1 MGFSTCVRFR
11 GRFTLDELD
20 NLELEVASI
29 DKGANFQTSLSRI
42 HVSPHARPENDAEGL
57 IQFSN
62 PGLCALVIDSLR
74 GLPLG
79 PQGSALEFL
88 RVDGQPLGPCA
99 VPEWHTRI
107 ISPLPPGT
115 SKVILLEAVRK
126 YGADSVAGIFYN
138 IGGLVRFTSAHA
150 AKAAEDD
157 AALKKLLILDSPVA
171 ELSPRVSED
180 DLRALFETHG
190 IITDIYLNPEKKTR
204 GRLSRYA
211 VVSFSLAAEAAI
223 AIRANN
229 GNIFFD
235 RNLRLFFSDANW
247 GSNAHKANASTTAP
261 PSSSNVSPA
270 DVAGL
275 EAALIAE
282 IQTRLSWQRIAGEK
296 SSANPAECDAD
307 RIALKAERDEALHK
321 LEVTESRRKMLEMD
335 LETWREKYRALQ
347 TRTDVELRE
356 LREEQARRQ
365 DERARQQDEKTRRR
379 DEQARHHAEKDEA
392 DKAKAEK
399 AEKERLAKEAKDA
412 RWRKEEQER
421 LAKAEAARLAK
432 EAEERRLA
440 EEAEVRRRAEEEQR
454 RLEEEAACQRR
465 RLAAAAAEE
474 ERCVLRDARWP
485 YRWPYTSWTSQH
497 ACERYMLVSQEF
509 DFPLN
514 PFSDMYPLVSRS
526 VPWPVLEHPAAFDI
540 SSLTWGNVE
549 CFTSAMKG
557 IMTDAEYR
565 AFLKNARLRFHP
577 DKWAARRIL
586 QAVVDEGMRAQMEEA
601 CKIVSQAI
609 NDAKKVQRFAD
620 SHMTIPARSACG
632 RRSESPGVTDVRSA
646 AVSEWNS
653 HDSTLL
659 LTTMIRYALT
669 LTMVSFSAEAPNCDK
684 AVSSLRDTPIGPKGA
699 ALEPLR
705 ADGEKLLPDTPQ
717 YSRIISPL
725 PNGTSKAVLL
735 DTVKQYGIIG
745 GVNIFN
751 HIGGL
756 IRFSTAE
763 AVQTAERDAA
773 WGQLL
778 ILGEK
783 VSMRAV
789 DEKKLF
795 CTDLSPKVTED
806 KLRTH
811 FEKHGTVVNDRGSH
825 PSQPREG
832 LSGSAAASGV
842 RRFKLGYAN
851 FLPLLLG
858 TSQYEPSREYIRWY
872 LTAYSIQGS
881 ALAELE
887 AIVVLELQY
896 RIYWQA
902 QAAHNAACHYQSQAE
917 ASIELQECEE
927 TAKAERKCFE
937 LERTQWAAKRA
948 QLVSD
953 CAQLRAERDR
963 LQGERDEALPKLDGA
978 LHKLD
983 VAESRRKMLEMDLE
997 ASRQKERLQTTR
1009 AAKAERALRD
1019 ALAEQ
1024 ERRRAEEARAAKA
1037 EQERRAKEAA
1047 EARRKGED
1055 DARRAQAKR
1064 QADDAKR
1071 RAEEAEQRRR
1081 AEMEE
1086 AQRRAKE
1093 EEARRRAEEAKQE
1106 RQARQRAAAAAEEER
1121 CLLRDARW
1129 PHRWPFSSFTPMN
1142 ARDRFLTVSHEFDS
1156 PKHPFSDT
1164 HPLVARSVPWPVLA
1178 HPAAFDLAS
1187 LTWDMVEKFTKAM
1200 KLIMTDAAYRT
1211 FLKNARLRFHPD
1223 KWAAR
1228 RILQAVVDDEMRAQM
1243 EAACKTVSQ
1252 AINDAPPTHI
1262 PPPLIFQLVV
1272 LQQNILQHDLSNFGG
1287 IEPAPIATVSSLYGH
1302 PTGWLLVRQGRV
1314 PRDLRTAQRAR
1325 MRGQRLEMDAED
1337 VRDEVGAAHLHRAPA
1352 APAAGDH
1359 LVSRA

>member
-20 NLELEVASI
+20 NLELEVTCI

-42 HVSPHARPENDAEGL
+42 HVSPHARPENDVEGL

-62 PGLCALVIDSLR
+62 PGLCALVIVSLH

-115 SKVILLEAVRK
+115 SKVILLDAVRK

-157 AALKKLLILDSPVA
+157 AALKKLLILDSSVT

-180 DLRALFETHG
+180 DLRA
-190 IITDIYLNPEKKTR
+190 IYLNPEKKTR

-261 PSSSNVSPA
+261 PSSSNVPPA
-270 DVAGL
+270 DVAQL

-282 IQTRLSWQRIAGEK
+282 IQTRLSWQHIAGEK
-296 SSANPAECDAD
+296 SSANPAEQCDAD
-307 RIALKAERDEALHK
+307 RIALKAERDDALHK
-321 LEVTESRRKMLEMD
+321 LEVIESRRKMLEMD
-335 LETWREKYRALQ
+335 LEMWREKYRALQ
-347 TRTDVELRE
+347 MRTEVELRE

-365 DERARQQDEKTRRR
+365 HEQARQQDEQTRRR
-379 DEQARHHAEKDEA
+379 DEQARHHAEKDKA

-485 YRWPYTSWTSQH
+485 YRWPYTSWTSQL
-497 ACERYMLVSQEF
+497 ACDRYMLVSQEF

-514 PFSDMYPLVSRS
+514 PFSDMYPLVARS
-526 VPWPVLEHPAAFDI
+526 VPWPVLEHPAPFDI

-586 QAVVDEGMRAQMEEA
+586 QAVADEVMRTQMEEA

-609 NDAKKVQRFAD
+609 NDAVRE
-620 SHMTIPARSACG
+620 MGGACG
-632 RRSESPGVTDVRSA
+632 RRSEGQGGLTAIQSA
-646 AVSEWNS
+646 AVSERNS
-653 HDSTLL
+653 HDSSSLL
-659 LTTMIRYALT
+659 STTMIRYALT
-669 LTMVSFSAEAPNCDK
+669 LAMVSSSAKACDK

-705 ADGEKLLPDTPQ
+705 ADGEKLLPDPPQ

-735 DTVKQYGIIG
+735 DTVKQYGLIG

-756 IRFSTAE
+756 VRFSTVE

-783 VSMRAV
+783 VLMRAV

-811 FEKHGTVVNDRGSH
+811 FEKHETVANDRGSH

-842 RRFKLGYAN
+842 RRFKLGYSN
-851 FLPLLLG
+851 FLPLLLD
-858 TSQYEPSREYIRWY
+858 TSQYEPSREYIQWY

-887 AIVVLELQY
+887 AIVVSELQY

-927 TAKAERKCFE
+927 TAKAERKCFK

-997 ASRQKERLQTTR
+997 ASRQKERLRTTR

-1081 AEMEE
+1081 AEKEE

-1093 EEARRRAEEAKQE
+1093 EQAQRHAEEAEKE
-1106 RQARQRAAAAAEEER
+1106 RQARRRAAAAAEEER

-1142 ARDRFLTVSHEFDS
+1142 ARDRFLTVSQEFDA
-1156 PKHPFSDT
+1156 PATPFSDS

-1187 LTWDMVEKFTKAM
+1187 LTWDMVERFTKAM
-1200 KLIMTDAAYRT
+1200 KLIMTVAEYRT

-1252 AINDAPPTHI
+1252 AINDALRTR
-1262 PPPLIFQLVV
+1262 FDLVMFK
-1272 LQQNILQHDLSNFGG
+1272 QNILQHDLPNGG
-1287 IEPAPIATVSSLYGH
+1287 IEPPLTATVINLHGH
-1302 PTGWLLVRQGRV
+1302 PAVWLLVRQCGV
-1314 PRDLRTAQRAR
+1314 PRDYSPAQRAR

-1337 VRDEVGAAHLHRAPA
+1337 VRDEVGAAHLHRPLAEPA
-1352 APAAGDH
+1352 VRLGEV
-1359 LVSRA
+1359 LVGH

>member
-20 NLELEVASI
+20 NLELEVTCI

-42 HVSPHARPENDAEGL
+42 HVSPHARPENDVEGL

-62 PGLCALVIDSLR
+62 PGLCALVIVSLH

-88 RVDGQPLGPCA
+88 WVDGQPLGPCA

-157 AALKKLLILDSPVA
+157 AALKKLLILDSSVT

-180 DLRALFETHG
+180 DLRA
-190 IITDIYLNPEKKTR
+190 IYLNPEKKTR

-261 PSSSNVSPA
+261 PSSSNVPPA
-270 DVAGL
+270 DVAQL

-296 SSANPAECDAD
+296 SSANPAEQCDAD
-307 RIALKAERDEALHK
+307 RIALKAERDDALHK

-335 LETWREKYRALQ
+335 LEMWREKYRALQ

-365 DERARQQDEKTRRR
+365 HEQARQQDEQTRRR
-379 DEQARHHAEKDEA
+379 DEQARHHAEKDKA

-440 EEAEVRRRAEEEQR
+440 EEAEVRRRAAEEQR

-586 QAVVDEGMRAQMEEA
+586 QAVVDEQIRAQMEEA

-609 NDAKKVQRFAD
+609 NDARFAD
-620 SHMTIPARSACG
+620 SHMTIPARSA
-632 RRSESPGVTDVRSA
+632 SLAGVTDVRSA

-659 LTTMIRYALT
+659 STTMIRYALT

-811 FEKHGTVVNDRGSH
+811 FEKHGTVANDRGSH

-858 TSQYEPSREYIRWY
+858 TSQYEPSREYIQWY

-887 AIVVLELQY
+887 AIVVSELQY

-902 QAAHNAACHYQSQAE
+902 QAAHNAACHHQSQAE
-917 ASIELQECEE
+917 ASIKLQECEE

-1047 EARRKGED
+1047 EACRKEEE

-1064 QADDAKR
+1064 QADDSKF

-1081 AEMEE
+1081 AEKEE

-1093 EEARRRAEEAKQE
+1093 AEARRRAEEAKQE
-1106 RQARQRAAAAAEEER
+1106 RQARRRAAAAAEEER

-1142 ARDRFLTVSHEFDS
+1142 ARDRFLTVSLEFDA
-1156 PKHPFSDT
+1156 PAIPFSDT

-1187 LTWDMVEKFTKAM
+1187 LTWDMVERFTKAM
-1200 KLIMTDAAYRT
+1200 KGIMTVTEYRT
-1211 FLKNARLRFHPD
+1211 FLKNTRLRFHPD

-1243 EAACKTVSQ
+1243 EAACKIVSQ

-1262 PPPLIFQLVV
+1262 SPPLIFQLVV
-1272 LQQNILQHDLSNFGG
+1272 LQQNVLQHDLPNVGG
-1287 IEPAPIATVSSLYGH
+1287 IEPAPIAAVSSLYGH
-1302 PTGWLLVRQGRV
+1302 PPVWLLIRQSG
-1314 PRDLRTAQRAR
+1314 RAR
-1325 MRGQRLEMDAED
+1325 MGGQRLEMDAED